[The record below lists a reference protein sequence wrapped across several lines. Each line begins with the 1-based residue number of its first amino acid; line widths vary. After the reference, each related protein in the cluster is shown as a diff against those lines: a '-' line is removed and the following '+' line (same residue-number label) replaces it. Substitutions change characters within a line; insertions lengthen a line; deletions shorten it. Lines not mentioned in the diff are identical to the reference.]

1 MNETRRRERRG
12 RPKNPIE
19 KTSISIRLEVE
30 LVHRIQASDPNWR
43 ENIAEL
49 VRQEYQLDVTK

>member
-1 MNETRRRERRG
+1 MSENRKRERRG

-19 KTSISIRLEVE
+19 KVSISIRLEAE
-30 LVHRIQASDPNWR
+30 LVFKMQASNPNWR

-49 VRQEYQLDVTK
+49 VRREYLTETD

>member
-1 MNETRRRERRG
+1 MSENRKRERRG

-19 KTSISIRLEVE
+19 KVSISIRLEAE
-30 LVHRIQASDPNWR
+30 LVFKMQASNPNWR

-49 VRQEYQLDVTK
+49 VSREYLTETD